1 MLYSGVFNMD
11 DFKKPY
17 LILFNSLTDIAE
29 EIEKQNYG
37 RAKQL
42 IEEVQQKA
50 EGKEMPTMGWAVPE
64 GGEAFGQARKD
75 LDWIKR

>member
-1 MLYSGVFNMD
+1 MD
-11 DFKKPY
+11 EYKKPY

-50 EGKEMPTMGWAVPE
+50 EEMYISME
-64 GGEAFGQARKD
+64 DCDE
-75 LDWIKR
+75 